1 MKTCKSLAVI
11 IFVCFCLPSFAQ
23 NDALTFKPKNPKRGD
38 KMVLTYSPEKSQSG
52 IKTGNPVVSHI
63 LFINEGLID
72 TQEKEM
78 IQHKGNWEVTIK
90 VPEKASLMLIRFSSE
105 NKTDDNN
112 GDCWKIPVYGKDKKP
127 VRDACFYLASL
138 QQRGELDGF
147 KLVKSKEE
155 SAKNIERELANYP
168 NNMNAYS
175 LKWSQ
180 MMTETKGSETT
191 RDQIRNELLTVYQ
204 ANKSDEKAVYSLLNW
219 FTQTGL
225 EKRGKEI
232 KDSILNVNPKGYIA
246 LQDKYRSAI
255 MNPNITPDELVK
267 ILADFPD
274 MDSSKKNSLNY
285 ILINSYIKTKDF
297 DKAEELISKQDIKS
311 GSQYNSL
318 AWPLIE
324 KGENLGKAVVWAA
337 KGVELIRKEKAG
349 LKATNPNAVKNLDN
363 SLGMVLDTY
372 GYGLEQLGKTGE
384 ALKAYSESFILTN
397 GTNEDINS
405 RYVQLLVKSADNTK
419 AVEVAEACI
428 LKEKANDKIKEAY
441 IAAYKQLHGSS
452 AEAEAKLSKLAAE
465 AKTKM
470 IENLKKEML
479 NKPAPDFNLKDFD
492 GNFVKLSDLKGKVVV
507 VDFWATWCGPCK
519 MSFPA
524 LQKVYNKY
532 KDNPDIQILALDTWE
547 REKSEAEKE
556 QKVKAFIA
564 ENKYTFKVLFDD
576 ADIVGK
582 YEVTGI
588 PTKFIIDKNGM
599 LQFKTI
605 GFESEQKMIAEM
617 EAEFE
622 LLLNN
627 NK

>member
-1 MKTCKSLAVI
+1 MKTCKSLAI
-11 IFVCFCLPSFAQ
+11 IVFVCFCLSSVAQ
-23 NDALTFKPKNPKRGD
+23 DDALTFKPKTPKRGD
-38 KMVLTYSPEKSQSG
+38 KMVLTYSPEKSPTG
-52 IKTGNPVVSHI
+52 IKTGNTVISQI

-72 TQEKEM
+72 TEEKVM
-78 IQHKGNWEVTIK
+78 IQHKRNWEVTVQ
-90 VPEKASLMLIRFSSE
+90 VPEKASLMLIQFSSE
-105 NKTDDNN
+105 SKTDDNN
-112 GDCWKIPVYGKDKKP
+112 GNCWNIPVYGKDTRP
-127 VRDACFYLASL
+127 VKDAYFYLASL

-147 KLVKSKEE
+147 KLARSKEE

-168 NNMNAYS
+168 NNMNVYS

-180 MMTETKGSETT
+180 MMSETKGSVTT
-191 RDQIRNELLTVYQ
+191 KDQIRSELLTVYQ
-204 ANKSDEKAVYSLLNW
+204 SNKSDEKAVYLLLNW
-219 FTQTGL
+219 FNQTGM
-225 EKRGKEI
+225 EKQGKEI
-232 KDSILNVNPKGYIA
+232 KDSILYVNPKGYIA

-274 MDSSKKNSLNY
+274 MDSSKKSSLNY
-285 ILINSYIKTKDF
+285 LLINSYIKTKDF

-324 KGENLGKAVVWAA
+324 KGENLEKAIVWAA

-349 LKATNPNAVKNLDN
+349 MKAANPNGVKNLDN

-372 GYGLEQLGKTGE
+372 GYGLQQLGKTSDALNAYAE
-384 ALKAYSESFILTN
+384 AYTLMN
-397 GTNEDINS
+397 GAQEDINS
-405 RYVQLLVKSADNTK
+405 RYVQLLMKNTDYAK
-419 AVEVAEACI
+419 TVEVAEACI
-428 LKEKANDKIKEAY
+428 LNKKADDKMKEAY
-441 IAAYKQLHGSS
+441 INAFKQIHGSS
-452 AEAEAKLSKLAAE
+452 AEAEARLSKLASE
-465 AKTKM
+465 AKAKM
-470 IENLKKEML
+470 MESLKKEML

-524 LQKVYNKY
+524 LQKVVNKY
-532 KDNPDIQILALDTWE
+532 KDNPDILILALDTWE
-547 REKSEAEKE
+547 REKSDAEKE

-564 ENKYTFKVLFDD
+564 DNKYTFKVLFDD
-576 ADIVGK
+576 LDIVSK

-599 LQFKTI
+599 IQFKTI
-605 GFESEQKMIAEM
+605 GFDSEQKMISEM

-622 LLLNN
+622 LLLN
-627 NK
+627 KK